1 MIPRFS
7 QVALELTAE
16 HFDEGTFRRGV
27 KYAAENRV
35 KLVKPTWPA
44 VAKVRGSESY
54 VVTVNYSEDRG
65 HMWSECSCPVH
76 YGCKHAAATA
86 LQIFQLLE
94 GDMRSNRERF
104 RAEAVGEW
112 LSAIGRKTAEPF
124 TREEAQSTKR
134 VAYILSGELSEATLE
149 LFATTVLKRGGF
161 GKPTPIRRRS
171 YEARDMPTWL
181 SRDELRLTISCRA
194 YAERSF
200 YESGMDAGRLGA
212 ALLQELAAT
221 DMLFWENVGEIAL
234 QWGPVRNGS
243 LSWQEDP
250 EEEDEHRLRLD
261 DDLLMITGE
270 ELLYVDRTA
279 HLIGPLDIGVEASL
293 IPSLFEGPPVPTAML
308 PTAEASLRS
317 LIPLE
322 NSEKDLELEEVQPA
336 LVVSLG
342 GSGIEIVPRAL
353 YSGGSHALGEWQDLA
368 GKEPNQ
374 KGLATRDMVAE
385 GRHAER
391 WKGLLQEANLQLD
404 YLDNAEY
411 QRVGRQVLEKLAHE
425 ILPRLVL
432 EGWHCELEEGVPVK
446 LPVLD
451 AEFVEELKP
460 VGEGHDWFSLG
471 LGVSIGGK
479 TVPLLPLLLQALRAG
494 KIDLNTSTFNAK
506 DGLGINLELGDG
518 TLIHVSGER
527 LQRWVRPLVELNL
540 RGLNKEAQ
548 LVMPGITAIDL
559 AGDLPERYLD
569 SNALAAVRERISALL
584 DLQPRM
590 PTKSFVGELRN
601 YQCQGLAWLR
611 FLHDDGYGGL
621 LADDMGLG
629 KTVQLLA
636 FLEGLRAGRK
646 LSARAPALVVAPRSV
661 VGNWHAEAG
670 RFTPK
675 LRSKVH
681 LGADRVKDVEGLVSA
696 PLLVTSYQTLL
707 RDIELFLQV
716 PFTTVIFDEAQA
728 LKNPDT
734 KLRRAVTRL
743 KAKSRFCVTGTPIEN
758 HLGELWSQMDLAMPG
773 ILGNRNTFSVA
784 FRKPIEKYGDS
795 RALDLMRQRIR
806 PFLLRRRKS
815 DVDIDLPEKTEIV
828 ERVPLGT
835 AQRDLYESLRL
846 ILDKKVRDAL
856 AERGVSGSSLIILDA
871 LTRLRQCCCDARLVK
886 TPEAAKVTSSAK
898 LDRLMAMLEELKEAG
913 RCTLVFSQFTS
924 MLSIIEDA
932 CKSAGIG
939 YVKLTGQTVK
949 REAVIEKFQSGAV
962 PVFLISLKAGGVGL
976 NLTQADTVIHYDPW
990 WNPAAE
996 NQATDRAHRIGQKKN
1011 VMVYKLVAESTLEEQ
1026 ILVMQQQKQK
1036 LTDSAL
1042 KEGGLTH
1049 LGAEDLRALFQSL

>member
-1 MIPRFS
+1 MIARFS

-76 YGCKHAAATA
+76 HGCKHAAATA

-94 GDMRSNRERF
+94 GDMRANRERF

-124 TREEAQSTKR
+124 TSEEAPKIKR

-149 LFATTVLKRGGF
+149 LYATTLLKRGGF
-161 GKPTPIRRRS
+161 GKPAPIRRRS

-181 SRDELRLTISCRA
+181 TREELRLTISCRA

-212 ALLQELAAT
+212 VLLEELAGT
-221 DMLFWENVGEIAL
+221 GMLFWASVDGAAL
-234 QWGPVRNGS
+234 QWSSERKGTF
-243 LSWQEDP
+243 SWHEDP
-250 EEEDEHRLRLD
+250 DEADEHKLQID
-261 DDLLMITGE
+261 DDLVMITGE
-270 ELLYVDRTA
+270 ELLYVDPKART
-279 HLIGPLDIGVEASL
+279 IGRLDIGVDSSL

-317 LIPLE
+317 LVELGD
-322 NSEKDLELEEVQPA
+322 SEKHPTLEEVQPA

-342 GSGIEIVPRAL
+342 GSGIEITPRAL
-353 YSGGSHALGEWQDLA
+353 YQAGSHELGEWQDLGGNGA
-368 GKEPNQ
+368 S
-374 KGLATRDMVAE
+374 KGPMATRDMVAE

-391 WKGLLQEANLQLD
+391 WQGVLREANLQLD
-404 YLDNAEY
+404 YLDNDEY
-411 QRVGRQVLEKLAHE
+411 QRVGPQVLKKLAHE

-432 EGWHCELEEGVPVK
+432 EGWHCEFEDDVPAS

-494 KIDLNTSTFNAK
+494 KIDLGTSAFVAK

-527 LQRWVRPLVELNL
+527 LRRWVRPLVELNL

-569 SNALAAVRERISALL
+569 SKALEVVRSHIAALL
-584 DLQPRM
+584 DLRPM
-590 PTKSFVGELRN
+590 VPVKSFVGELRN

-646 LSARAPALVVAPRSV
+646 LSAKAPALVVAPRSV

-675 LRSKVH
+675 LRSKIH
-681 LGADRVKDVEGLVSA
+681 LGADRVKDIEGLCSA

-707 RDIELFLQV
+707 RDIELFLEV

-743 KAKSRFCVTGTPIEN
+743 KAKSRFCVTGTPVEN
-758 HLGELWSQMDLAMPG
+758 HLGELWSQIDLAMPG

-784 FRKPIEKYGDS
+784 FRKPIEKHGDS
-795 RALDLMRQRIR
+795 RALELMRQRIR
-806 PFLLRRRKS
+806 PFMLRRTKG

-886 TPEAAKVTSSAK
+886 TAEAKKVKTSAK
-898 LDRLMAMLEELKEAG
+898 LERLMTMLAELKEAG

-924 MLSIIEDA
+924 MLSIIEGE
-932 CKSAGIG
+932 CKAAGIG

-949 REAVIEKFQSGAV
+949 REAVIEKFQSGEV

-996 NQATDRAHRIGQKKN
+996 NQATDRAHRIGQTKN
-1011 VMVYKLVAESTLEEQ
+1011 VMVYKLVAEATLEEQ
-1026 ILVMQQQKQK
+1026 ILVMQKQKQK

-1049 LGAEDLRALFQSL
+1049 LGAEDLNALFQSL

>member
-44 VAKVRGSESY
+44 VAKVRGRESY

-94 GDMRSNRERF
+94 GDMRANRERF

-112 LSAIGRKTAEPF
+112 LSAIGRKTAEPL
-124 TREEAQSTKR
+124 TSEMSAPTKR

-149 LFATTVLKRGGF
+149 LYATNVLKRGGF

-181 SRDELRLTISCRA
+181 SREELRLTISCRA

-212 ALLQELAAT
+212 SLLKELAGT
-221 DMLFWENVGEIAL
+221 GMLFWEDVSGL
-234 QWGPVRNGS
+234 PLCWGPERNAGI
-243 LSWQEDP
+243 SWQELAG
-250 EEEDEHRLRLD
+250 EAEEHRLRLD
-261 DDLLMITGE
+261 DDLMMITGDV
-270 ELLYVDRTA
+270 LLYVDRTT
-279 HLIGPLDIGVEASL
+279 HTIGPLDIGVDPSL
-293 IPSLFEGPPVPTAML
+293 IPSLFEGPPVPTVML

-317 LIPLE
+317 LVRLGD
-322 NSEKDLELEEVQPA
+322 SEVQQELEEVQPA
-336 LVVSLG
+336 ILVSLG
-342 GSGIEIVPRAL
+342 GNGIEITSRAL
-353 YSGGSHALGEWQDLA
+353 YSNGSHELGEWNDLT
-368 GKEPNQ
+368 GNGREKET
-374 KGLATRDMVAE
+374 LTTRDMVAE

-391 WKGLLQEANLQLD
+391 WKGLLQEANLQLN
-404 YLDNAEY
+404 YLDNEEY
-411 QRVGRQVLEKLAHE
+411 QRVGPQVLEKLAHE

-432 EGWHCELEEGVPVK
+432 EGWHCEFEEGVPAA

-460 VGEGHDWFSLG
+460 VGEGNDWFSLG

-494 KIDLNTSTFNAK
+494 KIDLNTSTFDAK
-506 DGLGINLELGDG
+506 KGLGINLELGDG

-540 RGLNKEAQ
+540 RGLNTEAQ

-559 AGDLPERYLD
+559 AGDAPERYLD
-569 SNALAAVRERISALL
+569 GKALQAVRKRIAALL
-584 DLQPRM
+584 DLQPM
-590 PTKSFVGELRN
+590 KPAKSFVGELRK
-601 YQCQGLAWLR
+601 YQCRGLAWLR

-636 FLEGLRAGRK
+636 FLEGLRTGRK
-646 LSARAPALVVAPRSV
+646 LSAKAPALVVAPRSV
-661 VGNWHAEAG
+661 VGNWHAEAA

-681 LGADRVKDVEGLVSA
+681 LGADRGKDAAGLCSV

-707 RDIELFLQV
+707 RDIELFLEV

-734 KLRRAVTRL
+734 KLRRAAARL
-743 KAKSRFCVTGTPIEN
+743 KAKSRFCVTGTPVEN

-773 ILGNRNTFSVA
+773 ILGNRSAFAVA

-795 RALDLMRQRIR
+795 RALTLMRQRIR
-806 PFLLRRRKS
+806 PFMLRRTKG

-828 ERVPLGT
+828 ERVRLGT

-856 AERGVSGSSLIILDA
+856 AERGVSGSSLILLDA

-886 TPEAAKVTSSAK
+886 TPEAKKVKSSAK
-898 LDRLMAMLEELKEAG
+898 LERLMTMLEELCDAG

-932 CKSAGIG
+932 CKAVGIR
-939 YVKLTGQTVK
+939 YVKLTGQTTK
-949 REAVIEKFQSGAV
+949 REAVIEKFQSGTV

-996 NQATDRAHRIGQKKN
+996 NQATDRAHRIGQTKN
-1011 VMVYKLVAESTLEEQ
+1011 VMVYKLVAEATLEEQ
-1026 ILVMQQQKQK
+1026 ILVLQRQKQK